1 MLKQGINNFFL
12 ILQEFYKYVLLIINL
27 NLIFRNSILITNLWL
42 PLTSPQNEDYNYLN
56 IDLNPE
62 MKIFCKGKERWNWE
76 NRKETF

>member
-1 MLKQGINNFFL
+1 MWTDFAKTGYFFL

-42 PLTSPQNEDYNYLN
+42 PLTSPQNEDYNYLS

-62 MKIFCKGKERWNWE
+62 MKIFRKGKERWN
-76 NRKETF
+76 